1 MNKKLFPNSLIQS
14 LLVFLI
20 FFVIN
25 GVIVSVLGLLTDNL
39 DLKITL
45 NFTLS
50 FLCTFLVI
58 YLVNKKRG
66 VSVKFSFRVK
76 NYKMLFL
83 SSLVVVTYVLGIST
97 PIYKSFLLPLFNGAG
112 EELTNPFNNLPF
124 TISTII
130 LAPVLEEILF
140 RGLFLKGFLLKYSA
154 KKAIIVSTIL
164 FAVIHLLP
172 SQIINALL
180 LGLFFGFIYYKT
192 KSIGYTIVLHFLA
205 NLTSFVAG
213 YINFKNAKS
222 VSSPINDVYGDLSV
236 YIIVVSVII
245 LIFSSIMLKKT
256 LKNDNLTS
264 TASQL

>member
-1 MNKKLFPNSLIQS
+1 
-14 LLVFLI
+14 
-20 FFVIN
+20 
-25 GVIVSVLGLLTDNL
+25 
-39 DLKITL
+39 
-45 NFTLS
+45 
-50 FLCTFLVI
+50 
-58 YLVNKKRG
+58 
-66 VSVKFSFRVK
+66 
-76 NYKMLFL
+76 MLFL
-83 SSLVVVTYVLGIST
+83 SSLVVVTYILGIST
-97 PIYKSFLLPLFNGAG
+97 PIYKSFLLPLFNGTG

-130 LAPVLEEILF
+130 FAPVLEEILF

-180 LGLFFGFIYYKT
+180 LGLFFGYMYYKT

-205 NLTSFVAG
+205 NLASFVAG

-222 VSSPINDVYGDLSV
+222 VNSPINDVYGDLSA

-256 LKNDNLTS
+256 LKKDN
-264 TASQL
+264 